1 MDGTPPRKF
10 VPGDVAHAGL
20 PPDRMRRMR
29 NCAKVA
35 GKEVKYASK
44 QFRQEIGEVPAEYA
58 AGIEDAECR
67 EAMTLLRAF
76 RPEDTARFVADPLAM
91 RV

>member
-20 PPDRMRRMR
+20 HPDRMRRMR
-29 NCAKVA
+29 NCAKEA
-35 GKEVKYASK
+35 GKDVKYARK
-44 QFRQEIGEVPAEYA
+44 QFRQEIGGVPAEYA
-58 AGIEDAECR
+58 AGIEDADCR
-67 EAMTLLRAF
+67 EAITLLLAF
-76 RPEDTARFVADPLAM
+76 RPEDTARFVADTLTT